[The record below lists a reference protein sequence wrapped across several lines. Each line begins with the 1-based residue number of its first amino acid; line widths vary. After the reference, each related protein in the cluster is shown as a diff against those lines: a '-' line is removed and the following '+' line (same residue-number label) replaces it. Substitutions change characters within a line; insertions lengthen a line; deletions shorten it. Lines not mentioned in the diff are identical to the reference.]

1 VGRSGGAVDRGLVTS
16 RTADDI
22 PAFKSKMI
30 EEIARGVH
38 AGATMAGHQTIR
50 TGL

>member
-1 VGRSGGAVDRGLVTS
+1 VAADRGLVTS
-16 RTADDI
+16 CNADDI
-22 PAFKSKMI
+22 PAFNSKMI

-38 AGATMAGHQTIR
+38 AGAIMADHQTIR